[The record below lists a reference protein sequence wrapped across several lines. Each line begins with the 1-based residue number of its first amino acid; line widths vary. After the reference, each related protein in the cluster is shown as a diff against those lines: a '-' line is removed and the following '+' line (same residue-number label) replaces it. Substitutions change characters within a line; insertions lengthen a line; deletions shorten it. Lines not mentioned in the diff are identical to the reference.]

1 MKLSAPTKPVFL
13 ISFIIAVITLLSV
26 LNVINVQVISP
37 NEAWFGLGAYVLLML
52 GNVLKGF

>member
-13 ISFIIAVITLLSV
+13 ISLIIAIVTLLSV
-26 LNVINVQVISP
+26 LNVINIPVVSQS
-37 NEAWFGLGAYVLLML
+37 EAWFALGAYLLLML